1 MTLIKVLPEVGS
13 LSDGLGLW
21 KRIFTNFSVPGSVR
35 ELLPFAGPRSEVLVI
50 AVSTLALF
58 IGSLLQRKKPVRDYF
73 ARIPAPVRVILLAL
87 FAVAIVY
94 FGSGGQHGGF
104 LYAQF

>member
-1 MTLIKVLPEVGS
+1 MI
-13 LSDGLGLW
+13 
-21 KRIFTNFSVPGSVR
+21 
-35 ELLPFAGPRSEVLVI
+35 VI

-58 IGSLLQRKKPVRDYF
+58 VGSLLQRKKPVRDYF
-73 ARIPAPVRVILLAL
+73 AKVPAPLRVVLLAL
-87 FAVAIVY
+87 FALAIVY